1 MWIPRFFLLTILGA
15 TTILNYIKADM
26 NTDDIKTVPQL
37 DLERYA
43 GTWYEIARFPHRFE
57 RGLVNVTA
65 TYTQLPNGKIE
76 VVNRGRKGSTDGEES
91 IASGKAWLPD
101 PNEPGRLKVS
111 FFWIFASDYKVFVL
125 DEDYQYAMVTS
136 SSKKYLWILART
148 PTLDETIYQQL
159 LQTARDNGF
168 DLSQLIK
175 VPQDW

>member
-1 MWIPRFFLLTILGA
+1 MLKMRLCTLILLGCAVFPNTVGA
-15 TTILNYIKADM
+15 MANTADM
-26 NTDDIKTVPQL
+26 QTVAEL
-37 DLERYA
+37 DLERYL

-65 TYTQLPNGKIE
+65 TYNPLPDGKIE
-76 VVNRGRKGSTDGEES
+76 VINRGIRDGEES
-91 IASGKAWLPD
+91 IAKGKAWRPD

-136 SSKKYLWILART
+136 SSKNYLWILART
-148 PTLDETIYQQL
+148 PTLDEQVYEQL

-175 VPQDW
+175 VPQDWPE